1 MLLANI
7 IEENRMLRSVN
18 ARHAEL
24 LDQERL
30 YNRKLTR
37 DLETLTA
44 KLIQAQGLL
53 NDTSSI
59 VRHESDYSEGVT
71 A

>member
-7 IEENRMLRSVN
+7 IVQNKMLREVN
-18 ARHAEL
+18 AGYDDL
-24 LDQERL
+24 LHLERAQ
-30 YNRKLTR
+30 NKKLNK
-37 DLETLTA
+37 DNEVLTA

-53 NDTSSI
+53 DDTSSI
-59 VRHESDYSEGVT
+59 VRHESDYSEGVV

>member
-7 IEENRMLRSVN
+7 IEENRTLRLVN

-24 LDQERL
+24 LDLERAR
-30 YNRKLTR
+30 NRVLTR
-37 DLETLTA
+37 NLDELTV
-44 KLIQAQGLL
+44 KFIQAQGLL

-59 VRHESDYSEGVT
+59 VVHESDYSEGVT

>member
-7 IEENRMLRSVN
+7 IEENRMLRLVN

-37 DLETLTA
+37 YLETLTA

-59 VRHESDYSEGVT
+59 VVHESDYEGVT
-71 A
+71 V

>member
-7 IEENRMLRSVN
+7 IEENRTLRLVN
-18 ARHAEL
+18 ARLAEL

-59 VRHESDYSEGVT
+59 VVHESDYEGVT
-71 A
+71 V